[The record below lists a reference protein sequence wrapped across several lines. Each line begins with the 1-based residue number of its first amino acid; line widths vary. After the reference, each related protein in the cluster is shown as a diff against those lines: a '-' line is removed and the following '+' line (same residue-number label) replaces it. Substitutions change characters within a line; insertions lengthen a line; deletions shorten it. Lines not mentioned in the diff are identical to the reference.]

1 MRNALMAAAA
11 ALLLTTACSGS
22 DADQQLLWQSR
33 WVLVEPALTSE
44 RGPIWFEADAE
55 KRQIYGFSGCN
66 RFFGG
71 FAEGDELKLGPMG
84 MTRMACAES
93 MQTEMLVSKLLQ
105 DARGFSLDGER
116 LTLTSG
122 DGQTSVWQA
131 TAREPKAKP

>member
-1 MRNALMAAAA
+1 MRNVLIAATA
-11 ALLLTTACSGS
+11 ALLLTTACSGG
-22 DADQQLLWQSR
+22 DADQKLLWESR

-44 RGPIWFEADAE
+44 RGPIWFETDAE
-55 KRQIYGFSGCN
+55 KRQLYGFSGCN

-93 MQTEMLVSKLLQ
+93 METEMQVSKLLQ

-116 LTLTSG
+116 LTLISG